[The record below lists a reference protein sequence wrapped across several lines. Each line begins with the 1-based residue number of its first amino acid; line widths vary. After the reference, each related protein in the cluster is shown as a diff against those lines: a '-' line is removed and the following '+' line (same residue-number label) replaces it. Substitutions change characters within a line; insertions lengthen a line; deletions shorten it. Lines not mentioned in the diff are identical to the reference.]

1 MSRYE
6 TSRLAF
12 IDSLRLIAALL
23 VVFQHLAERHRESS
37 VSIIVELGPGIM
49 GVVLFFLVSGYVIPF
64 SVRAGLDIPSFLVR
78 RLCRIYPLFL
88 VAVAVVAIG
97 GWTGW
102 LENWSS
108 LRDATPIRWAANL
121 LLVQDFVHQ
130 PAILGVSWT
139 LIIELIWYALFAGS
153 LRFFGERSAQILS
166 IFVPVSL
173 VLLAFASLAIDS
185 RIPLGRPAM
194 IYAAVLGYQV
204 FRFHTGLT
212 SARSLMANV
221 GVFLVVT
228 SFTNWVAFGAFR
240 HPHITLYQ
248 ALGPWTLAPI
258 LFLVMVL
265 PKRVREMRLFSRGW
279 VPLTGAVSYS
289 IYLLHPIANAA
300 AEQYAPPE
308 GQVAVAL
315 ILTLIMSTIGYN
327 FVEKPGISLGRVIAK
342 KVANQSHN
350 HVAAL
355 S

>member
-1 MSRYE
+1 MSRYD

-37 VSIIVELGPGIM
+37 VSVIVELGPGIM
-49 GVVLFFLVSGYVIPF
+49 GVVLFFLVSGFVIPF
-64 SVRAGLDIPSFLVR
+64 SVRAGLDIPSFLIR

-88 VAVAVVAIG
+88 VAVACVAIG

-102 LENWSS
+102 LNNWSPLQVAS
-108 LRDATPIRWAANL
+108 PMQWVANL
-121 LLVQDFVHQ
+121 MLVQDFVHQ

-173 VLLAFASLAIDS
+173 LILAVASLVTDS

-204 FRFHTGLT
+204 FRFHTGLI
-212 SARSLMANV
+212 SVRSLLLNV

-228 SFTNWVAFGAFR
+228 SFTNWVAFGAFK
-240 HPHITLYQ
+240 HPHVTLYQ

-258 LFLVMVL
+258 LFLFLVL
-265 PKRVREMRLFSRGW
+265 PKRVREMRLLSRGW
-279 VPLTGAVSYS
+279 IPLTGAVSYS

-308 GQVAVAL
+308 GQVAMAL
-315 ILTLIMSTIGYN
+315 VLTLIMSAIGYH
-327 FVEKPGISLGRVIAK
+327 FVEKPGISLGRRFAK
-342 KVANQSHN
+342 KIASQSHSR
-350 HVAAL
+350 VAAL

>member
-240 HPHITLYQ
+240 HPHVTLYQ
-248 ALGPWTLAPI
+248 ALGPWTLANSVPRDGFAKKSKRNAPLQPGLGPAHRRGQLLD
-258 LFLVMVL
+258 LF
-265 PKRVREMRLFSRGW
+265 
-279 VPLTGAVSYS
+279 
-289 IYLLHPIANAA
+289 
-300 AEQYAPPE
+300 APPHRQRC
-308 GQVAVAL
+308 GR
-315 ILTLIMSTIGYN
+315 TIC
-327 FVEKPGISLGRVIAK
+327 PARRSGRGGVDTDLD
-342 KVANQSHN
+342 
-350 HVAAL
+350 HVDDRL
-355 S
+355 